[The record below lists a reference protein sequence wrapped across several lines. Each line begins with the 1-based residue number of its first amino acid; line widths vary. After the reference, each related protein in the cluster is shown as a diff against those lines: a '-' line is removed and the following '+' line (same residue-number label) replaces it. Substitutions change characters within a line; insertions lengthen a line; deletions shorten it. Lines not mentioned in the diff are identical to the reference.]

1 MDLAHRLARR
11 PAYATYSLIGV
22 SVLAF
27 VLSVASAPAGGLLG
41 RPGSALG
48 HLVNADPAPR
58 LPGLVALLGATFLHA
73 NALHL
78 LTNALYLAV
87 FGQRVE
93 PLLGPRRFLALF
105 ALGAV
110 GSALALELLSPA
122 DAALA
127 IGSSGAVAAVI
138 GAYVAQR
145 PYALVALLTPRAFRT
160 PEEIVPVTLLLLWLA
175 SQFLSG
181 LAALASGTMSGAD
194 GSLWAHLGGFAT
206 GLVLGPLFR
215 LGQWRTLRV

>member
-1 MDLAHRLARR
+1 VTAPHLL
-11 PAYATYSLIGV
+11 SL
-22 SVLAF
+22 L
-27 VLSVASAPAGGLLG
+27 
-41 RPGSALG
+41 
-48 HLVNADPAPR
+48 
-58 LPGLVALLGATFLHA
+58 ALLGATFLHA

-78 LTNALYLAV
+78 LTNALYLGV

-110 GSALALELLSPA
+110 GSAFALMVLSPA
-122 DAALA
+122 DAAVA

-145 PYALVALLTPRAFRT
+145 PYALVALLTPRAFRV
-160 PEEIVPVTLLLLWLA
+160 PEEIVPVALLLLWLA
-175 SQFLSG
+175 SQLLSG
-181 LAALASGTMSGAD
+181 LAAFASGTMSGTD

-206 GLVLGPLFR
+206 GLAIGPLLR
-215 LGQWRTLRV
+215 LRQWRTLRA